1 MKRTRCLI
9 EFERKIIEDFLFTNF
24 PLLTSNSKFYVAG
37 IDEVG
42 RGALA
47 GPVVVGAVILAS
59 YEVFGIDDSKK
70 LSPKKR
76 EDISSKI
83 KENCIGWSIGITNEK
98 VIDEKNILQ
107 ATYLA
112 AREAINNL
120 QPKPN
125 LILADKGCIGDCVL
139 QVTDCRLNPLISQ
152 LSTITDFQ
160 SFTWEGIPVISIK
173 NGDALCVSI
182 ASASIIA
189 KVARDDIMKKEHMN
203 YPEFNFLKNKGYG
216 TKEHLLALRKYGPC
230 PLHRLGFRPVR
241 EYINI

>member
-9 EFERKIIEDFLFTNF
+9 EFERKIIEDFLFTNL

-83 KENCIGWSIGITNEK
+83 KEICIGWSIGIANEK

-125 LILADKGCIGDCVL
+125 LILADKGCIMDCG
-139 QVTDCRLNPLISQ
+139 LNLSTPQ
-152 LSTITDFQ
+152 LSTIPDFQ
-160 SFTWEGIPVISIK
+160 SFTCERIPVISIK

-189 KVARDDIMKKEHMN
+189 KVTRDSIMKKEHLN

-241 EYINI
+241 EYKYI